1 MITSM
6 SANIQA
12 QTQMKAVA
20 GARASILLANRK
32 RTSRLVALSSSSSDD
47 WRAFRAALI
56 MGEQR
61 EESEAGTS
69 TSSRSNL
76 LHKNEALMCVSNP
89 ELADQPL
96 WAVPCVLEK
105 GAVILA
111 ASALSD
117 ASQLLQQHQ
126 QEAVIFVTSH
136 DANGTT
142 GVMLNRPT
150 SLVLSRTLIQDET
163 GESKLKHLFAENV
176 LYMGGASMQEHVQ
189 VIHSEGTS

>member
-1 MITSM
+1 M

-61 EESEAGTS
+61 EENEAGTS

-105 GAVILA
+105 VGIGLDRRALA
-111 ASALSD
+111 HRA
-117 ASQLLQQHQ
+117 
-126 QEAVIFVTSH
+126 
-136 DANGTT
+136 
-142 GVMLNRPT
+142 P
-150 SLVLSRTLIQDET
+150 
-163 GESKLKHLFAENV
+163 
-176 LYMGGASMQEHVQ
+176 
-189 VIHSEGTS
+189 

>member
-1 MITSM
+1 M
-6 SANIQA
+6 
-12 QTQMKAVA
+12 
-20 GARASILLANRK
+20 LANRK

-61 EESEAGTS
+61 EENEAGTS

-105 GAVILA
+105 VGIGLDRRALA
-111 ASALSD
+111 HRA
-117 ASQLLQQHQ
+117 
-126 QEAVIFVTSH
+126 
-136 DANGTT
+136 
-142 GVMLNRPT
+142 P
-150 SLVLSRTLIQDET
+150 
-163 GESKLKHLFAENV
+163 
-176 LYMGGASMQEHVQ
+176 
-189 VIHSEGTS
+189 